1 MIESDLIATV
11 YSEIVNDGVYSED
24 VPDFRTL
31 DMDFRL
37 LENGQQRDL
46 EDDSKRILE

>member
-1 MIESDLIATV
+1 MIDVDLSNIIH
-11 YSEIVNDGVYSED
+11 SEIVNKPLQSQD
-24 VPDFRTL
+24 VPDYRTL

-46 EDDSKRILE
+46 EDEGKRILE